1 MTFLKKMRARK
12 ISAMSEAQRW
22 FDELDAETQQET
34 AIKYLRRLDSRSLKK
49 LYEAIDLYRQADKIL
64 NQSVKD
70 PEPQREEETIPPL
83 EVASTDS

>member
-1 MTFLKKMRARK
+1 MTFLKKMRAHK

>member
-1 MTFLKKMRARK
+1 MNLFKKMNNRR
-12 ISAMSEAQRW
+12 MREVEQAQLW

-34 AIKYLRRLDSRSLKK
+34 AIKYLRRLDTKSLKK

-70 PEPQREEETIPPL
+70 PEPPKEEETIPPL
-83 EVASTDS
+83 EKSSS